1 MTSTASSTAGDQE
14 VLQAFLEMH
23 SQYHN
28 HKENMAYAIFG
39 LEGAFFIGL
48 FVFSRWPPE
57 LAKVSNYALAGLFV
71 AVWILFHLA
80 LRFQLRNRRIAALL
94 VASYYDALAQ
104 QSDLQFRRD
113 DFVVYRDRLLDKLI
127 DACLLPVR
135 SVIRASDVDPGKLR
149 NEETVQ
155 PRTLKAFYFHLAKH
169 KAVAST
175 SWVNYAYPIEWLTS
189 FGSIF
194 LLLVALYRVLGTSV
208 YGACD

>member
-1 MTSTASSTAGDQE
+1 MTSIGNTTDDRD
-14 VLQAFLEMH
+14 VLQCFLEMH

-48 FVFSRWPPE
+48 SVFSQWPPE
-57 LAKVSNYALAGLFV
+57 LAKVSSNHLAGLFV

-80 LRFQLRNRRIAALL
+80 LRFQLRNRRIAAMF

-113 DFVVYRDRLLDKLI
+113 DFIVYRDHRLDKFI
-127 DACLLPVR
+127 DTCLLPVR
-135 SVIRASDVDPGKLR
+135 SVIRAADVDPAKLQDG
-149 NEETVQ
+149 EVVH
-155 PRTLKAFYFHLAKH
+155 PRTLKAFYYHLARH
-169 KAVAST
+169 KSVAST
-175 SWVNYAYPIEWLTS
+175 SWVKYAYPIEWLAS

-194 LLLVALYRVLGTSV
+194 LLFVALYRVVGTTARV
-208 YGACD
+208 ACG